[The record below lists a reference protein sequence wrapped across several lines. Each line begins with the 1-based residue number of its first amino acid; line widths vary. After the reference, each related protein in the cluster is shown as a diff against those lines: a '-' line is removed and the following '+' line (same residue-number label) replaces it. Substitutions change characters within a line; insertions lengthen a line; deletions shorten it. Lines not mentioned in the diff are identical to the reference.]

1 MASAGR
7 IIREV
12 VCWNR
17 SVFSKVSLVVSL
29 EILNKSN
36 QTNRRTTD
44 ALGQIWNISTEEKKK
59 ISTEEDCRRQ
69 VLETS
74 VFLLAIILFRASL
87 IPTIR
92 LKSLEKLL
100 CLFKKYIT
108 YVETVVRSCS
118 VLKTTLKGKISVQPH
133 TTLCIQFLNRE
144 NNDKN
149 NTLPLGKQICFT
161 IVWGCAEILPSQ
173 NIVTYLLF

>member
-1 MASAGR
+1 MPWDR
-7 IIREV
+7 YETYQ
-12 VCWNR
+12 
-17 SVFSKVSLVVSL
+17 L
-29 EILNKSN
+29 
-36 QTNRRTTD
+36 
-44 ALGQIWNISTEEKKK
+44 KKK
-59 ISTEEDCRRQ
+59 YISTEEDCRRQ

-118 VLKTTLKGKISVQPH
+118 VLKTTLKI
-133 TTLCIQFLNRE
+133 
-144 NNDKN
+144 
-149 NTLPLGKQICFT
+149 
-161 IVWGCAEILPSQ
+161 
-173 NIVTYLLF
+173 

>member
-44 ALGQIWNISTEEKKK
+44 ALGQI
-59 ISTEEDCRRQ
+59 
-69 VLETS
+69 
-74 VFLLAIILFRASL
+74 
-87 IPTIR
+87 
-92 LKSLEKLL
+92 
-100 CLFKKYIT
+100 
-108 YVETVVRSCS
+108 
-118 VLKTTLKGKISVQPH
+118 
-133 TTLCIQFLNRE
+133 
-144 NNDKN
+144 
-149 NTLPLGKQICFT
+149 
-161 IVWGCAEILPSQ
+161 
-173 NIVTYLLF
+173 